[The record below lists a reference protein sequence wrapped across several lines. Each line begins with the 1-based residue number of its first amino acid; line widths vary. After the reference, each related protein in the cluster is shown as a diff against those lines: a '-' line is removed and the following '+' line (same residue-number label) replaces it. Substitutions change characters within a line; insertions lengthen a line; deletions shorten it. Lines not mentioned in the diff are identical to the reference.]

1 MRLGTRMGMAVLA
14 PGLLLPV
21 LAACDDSPAPAPD
34 KPRQSLAALVPAGEK
49 KAVTGSGQL
58 EENVANTIPGHPARD
73 GTVEFLFTCT
83 GGSVMAVSVRD
94 GGRIITGAT
103 GSQKCDGAVF
113 RASLPVTTQSRLSF
127 RADAT
132 SFVEG
137 GQFSFAYLGE
147 FI

>member
-1 MRLGTRMGMAVLA
+1 MRLAIRMGAAVLA
-14 PGLLLPV
+14 PGLLLAV
-21 LAACDDSPAPAPD
+21 LAACDDSPAPAPE
-34 KPRQSLAALVPAGEK
+34 KPRPSLAALVPDGEK
-49 KAVTGSGQL
+49 NAVTGSGQL
-58 EENVANTIPGHPARD
+58 EENVANTVPGRPARD
-73 GTVEFLFTCT
+73 GPMEFLFTCT
-83 GGSVMAVSVRD
+83 GGSVMDVSVRD

-103 GSQKCDGAVF
+103 GSQPCDGGVF

-137 GQFSFAYLGE
+137 GQFSFAYVGE